1 MIVVMADDSSSPEP
15 QAQVELV
22 GTFEL
27 PAPLQELIAT
37 SPDELD
43 LTDADQLVAAT
54 TAADL
59 ILQECS
65 SDEALLDVE
74 RYLLN
79 VREEVPLLV
88 HLAVKLAKSKRYVD
102 SLTEPVHI
110 SVVFSMYKEHERI
123 QRSSEH
129 PYGEDFLRRKI
140 AQLQWLAEDAPS
152 LTWQLIAVDDGCPE
166 DSGKRA
172 EEILLEDPELVGAGT
187 AEVLYLAD
195 AIDAGL
201 PVAGSL
207 RTTDDSQKGGG
218 VEYGMWHAVQD
229 SHPGHVVAFTDADL
243 STHLGQLGLL
253 INPIIVHDRLAAI
266 GSRREWESV
275 VVKQGSRNTR
285 GKLFIYLWKRLIW
298 PLNYIVDTQCGF
310 KAFRADVV
318 REIVETLMEK
328 RFAFDIEFLL
338 RVELIESGAIEKVPI
353 AWIDSEAAS
362 TTTSLQPYLTMLKST
377 VQFYRKYLPPDPV
390 ADEFAGFLEDL
401 DEASWERLTEV
412 IPAEIAEAD
421 PASFDE
427 YADIRAADL
436 VAALRAAN

>member
-1 MIVVMADDSSSPEP
+1 MANDSSSPE
-15 QAQVELV
+15 
-22 GTFEL
+22 L
-27 PAPLQELIAT
+27 PEPIRELITT
-37 SPDELD
+37 SPGELD

-59 ILQECS
+59 ILQTCP
-65 SDEALLDVE
+65 SDAALSDVE
-74 RYLLN
+74 RNLLRM
-79 VREEVPLLV
+79 REDVPLLV
-88 HLAVKLAKSKRYVD
+88 HLAVKLARSKSFVNALRE
-102 SLTEPVHI
+102 SVHV

-123 QRSSEH
+123 QRSSNH
-129 PYGEDFLRRKI
+129 PFGEDFLRRKI
-140 AQLQWLAEDAPS
+140 AQLQWLAADAPLLS
-152 LTWQLIAVDDGCPE
+152 WQLIAVDDGCPE
-166 DSGKRA
+166 GSGRRA
-172 EEILLEDPELVGAGT
+172 EEILLEDRELVGNGT

-195 AIDAGL
+195 AIEAGL

-218 VEYGMWHAVQD
+218 IQYGMWHAVQN
-229 SHPGHVVAFTDADL
+229 SHPGHIVAFTDADL

-253 INPIIVHDRLAAI
+253 IHPIVVNDRVAAI

-310 KAFRADVV
+310 KAFRSDVV
-318 REIVETLMEK
+318 QEIVDTLMEK

-338 RVELIESGAIEKVPI
+338 RVELAKPGAIEKVAI

-362 TTTSLQPYLTMLKST
+362 TTTALQPYLAMLKST
-377 VQFYRKYLPPDPV
+377 VEFYRKYLPPDPV
-390 ADEFAGFLEDL
+390 ADEFAAFLSDL
-401 DEASWERLTEV
+401 DEESWERLAEV

-421 PASFDE
+421 PASFGE
-427 YADIRAADL
+427 FAGIRAADL
-436 VAALRAAN
+436 VGVLQGPH